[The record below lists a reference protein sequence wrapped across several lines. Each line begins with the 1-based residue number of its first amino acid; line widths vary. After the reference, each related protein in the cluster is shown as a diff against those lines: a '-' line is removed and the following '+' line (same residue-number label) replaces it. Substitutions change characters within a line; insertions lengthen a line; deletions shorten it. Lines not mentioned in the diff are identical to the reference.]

1 LEEILKEFMEL
12 VGQPTIPASQDP
24 SLEGQLGHLV
34 AELNIIEEQEFQSQ
48 ETVRSEEV
56 FKETINEPSLEY
68 PTLVVQTEKGKPL
81 RYHSLTH
88 FH

>member
-12 VGQPTIPASQDP
+12 VSQPTIPASQDP

-48 ETVRSEEV
+48 EMVRSEEV

-68 PTLVVQTEKGKPL
+68 PTLEVQTEKGKPL
-81 RYHSLTH
+81 RYYSLTH